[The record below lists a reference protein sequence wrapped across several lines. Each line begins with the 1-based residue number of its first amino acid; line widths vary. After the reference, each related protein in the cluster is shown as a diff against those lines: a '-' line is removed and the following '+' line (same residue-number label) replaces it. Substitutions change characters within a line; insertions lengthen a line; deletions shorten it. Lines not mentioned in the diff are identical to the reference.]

1 MLDVLLG
8 EELYNTAVVVTRLL
22 WWNASGN
29 RRTCACVF
37 EGGTGRS
44 GTE

>member
-8 EELYNTAVVVTRLL
+8 EELYNTAVVVTKDTLVERF
-22 WWNASGN
+22 WEP
-29 RRTCACVF
+29 RTCACVF